1 MIYQG
6 VTIQGQKIV
15 PIPASPSDGRPHL
28 KRQKVFGG
36 ASLRIE
42 YVCAMP
48 SREKVKLL
56 LILKKG
62 LTVLPQGN
70 SLPKKI
76 RDHGL
81 YD

>member
-1 MIYQG
+1 
-6 VTIQGQKIV
+6 
-15 PIPASPSDGRPHL
+15 
-28 KRQKVFGG
+28 
-36 ASLRIE
+36 
-42 YVCAMP
+42 VCAMP